1 MKHVRRAAAMALVLA
16 ATPVALAV
24 ASGGPSGTYVTTVTN
39 IAGLKGTYRITFTP
53 GRFVIHAPYG
63 IVGRGTDT
71 ISGSRM
77 TLHGPGECKAAGTYQ
92 FTISGT
98 SLKFRKIKDSC
109 PRAAVLTAHPLKKV

>member
-1 MKHVRRAAAMALVLA
+1 MKNVSRVLVIALVLA
-16 ATPVALAV
+16 AMPAGLAV
-24 ASGGPSGTYVTTVTN
+24 ASGGPSGTYMTTISKTP
-39 IAGLKGTYRITFTP
+39 GLNGTYRITFTP

-77 TLHGPGECKAAGTYQ
+77 TVHGPGTCTAAGTYE
-92 FTISGT
+92 FTLSRT

-109 PRAAVLTAHPLKKV
+109 PRVAVLTAHPLKKV